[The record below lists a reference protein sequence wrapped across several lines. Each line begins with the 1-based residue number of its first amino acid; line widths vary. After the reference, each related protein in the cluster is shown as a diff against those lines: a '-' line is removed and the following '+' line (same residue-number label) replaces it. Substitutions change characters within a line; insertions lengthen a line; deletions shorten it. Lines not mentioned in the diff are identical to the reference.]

1 MKSICKYMR
10 FSYDEQKDDAKKL
23 IQILRDND
31 FFPAYLESH
40 MNGIRTTLESGA
52 PTVRNKTSGH
62 GQGEEIVDVS
72 ESFASYAL
80 NLVATN
86 ILFLCKLYGERR
98 K

>member
-1 MKSICKYMR
+1 MN
-10 FSYDEQKDDAKKL
+10 FPFDNQKDDAKKL
-23 IQILRDND
+23 IQILRDNG

-62 GQGEEIVDVS
+62 GQGEGIVDVS
-72 ESFASYAL
+72 EAFASYAL

-86 ILFLCKLYGERR
+86 IAFLCKLFQERR
-98 K
+98 RIK